1 MIKKIICAAIIFAI
15 ICSACS
21 CGAKKAR
28 TEYLFGYFD
37 TVTAVTY
44 FTNEPFGF
52 DEIYTSVKE
61 TLEKY
66 HNLFDAYENHDGI
79 NNLKTVNDRA
89 GEWVEVEQDIIELI
103 DLGKRYYN
111 LTAGETNVAMGAV
124 TSLWK
129 EAGKYGNL
137 PDELA
142 LNEAWKHTD
151 IENVLVD
158 RENNSLKLSDSAMK
172 LDVGA
177 IAKGYVLNK
186 IRQNLD
192 DAGYTGWLIN
202 FGGSVVASG
211 KKPNGEPFVA
221 GIENPRESS
230 NESIIEKVTINDGVF
245 LVTSGAYLR
254 YYTINGKK
262 YNHII
267 DKDTKLPAEHF
278 LSVSVKCYDACLG
291 DALSTALFCMS
302 LEDGKK
308 LLSEMKDISAMWVT
322 DNEIY
327 SYNWSK

>member
-1 MIKKIICAAIIFAI
+1 MLFLF
-15 ICSACS
+15 CS
-21 CGAKKAR
+21 CGEKKAR

-37 TVTAVTY
+37 TVTTVTY
-44 FTNEPFGF
+44 YSDEPFAF

-89 GEWVEVEQDIIELI
+89 GEWVEVDGELIELI
-103 DLGKRYYN
+103 DAGKYYYA
-111 LTAGETNVAMGAV
+111 LTGGEVNIAMGAV

-129 EAGKYGNL
+129 EAGKTGKL
-137 PDELA
+137 PYAAA
-142 LNEAWKHTD
+142 LESAWDHTD
-151 IENVLVD
+151 IDKVMID
-158 RENNSLKLSDSAMK
+158 RENSSVKLADRAMK

-192 DAGYTGWLIN
+192 DAGYTGWLVN
-202 FGGSVVASG
+202 FGGSVAVG
-211 KKPNGEPFVA
+211 GEKPNGEPFVA

-230 NESIIEKVTINDGVF
+230 NESIIEKVTVKDGDF

-267 DKDTKLPAEHF
+267 DKDTKLPAENF
-278 LSVSVKCYDACLG
+278 LSVSVKCYDDCLG

-327 SYNWSK
+327 RYNWN